1 MEEFVSTKVILS
13 FFFWVRNSVQGRF
26 WIEHVNLVLPSLFG
40 CLFCFNLR
48 PAEISLYDV
57 PCRKRDRI
65 FVFWACANK
74 LEMRAGKIKLRYLFL
89 LGSHWG
95 IPFLSP
101 KPLFREQVRT
111 ERGAVLKATFD
122 FPAKKSGAVRD

>member
-1 MEEFVSTKVILS
+1 M
-13 FFFWVRNSVQGRF
+13 QGRF

-40 CLFCFNLR
+40 CLFVNLR
-48 PAEISLYDV
+48 PVEISLYYV

-89 LGSHWG
+89 LGSQWG
-95 IPFLSP
+95 IF
-101 KPLFREQVRT
+101 
-111 ERGAVLKATFD
+111 FD
-122 FPAKKSGAVRD
+122 